1 MNSKHYR
8 RDRQAR
14 EAVIEQIGMGMVI
27 KSVRVDRG
35 HRNGPEIHKITST
48 ALVLVYNERTGI
60 LVTKLIARPAQITR
74 YFGQNEVVPTE
85 VLNLARQHARNGWNE
100 L

>member
-1 MNSKHYR
+1 MNSRHYS

-14 EAVIEQIGMGMVI
+14 EAVIEQIGMGVVI

-35 HRNGPEIHKITST
+35 HRNGPEIHKVTST

-74 YFGQNEVVPTE
+74 YFRQNEIVPAG
-85 VLNLARQHARNGWNE
+85 VLDLARQHARNGWNE

>member
-14 EAVIEQIGMGMVI
+14 EAVIEQIGMGVVI
-27 KSVRVDRG
+27 KSVRIDRG
-35 HRNGPEIHKITST
+35 HRNGPEIHKVTST

-74 YFGQNEVVPTE
+74 YFGQNEVVPTA